1 MKLKNKLIQ
10 TLTATSLLASLTLSV
25 SAKDKPLPDPDGK
38 PADMTKPVQVYILL
52 GQSNMLGAGRVSGD
66 KDGTLER
73 AVKEKKLYTL
83 EELNGHKLVLEDLID
98 SSCVCMN
105 NPQTRESITE
115 TLSIVHAM
123 LTAVTTQ
130 LENQSISFT
139 P

>member
-1 MKLKNKLIQ
+1 MF
-10 TLTATSLLASLTLSV
+10 
-25 SAKDKPLPDPDGK
+25 
-38 PADMTKPVQVYILL
+38 
-52 GQSNMLGAGRVSGD
+52 
-66 KDGTLER
+66 
-73 AVKEKKLYTL
+73 TL
-83 EELNGHKLVLEDLID
+83 EELNEHKLVLEDLID
-98 SSCVCMN
+98 SKCVCMN